1 MRTSDCKIS
10 SCSVGSLHHRR
21 VSSVRCERARGV
33 DRSSCG
39 RLWNRTKVSR
49 HSCRALS
56 DESAAASPPAQDVST
71 QDADARQELKW
82 GTATVTEN
90 RGASADGTVRLLV
103 LSVEDHVDYMDGR
116 KLKRIQKAP
125 RWIDSYKLPG
135 QFVGVR
141 FSPEDGNT
149 VSPQRLLA
157 VCCSPYEA
165 RRNSALLDASIIE
178 ILVERDGHPEN
189 EKLAGMAPGDT
200 LQVSQVLG
208 RGFASLF
215 SSYVGLLSAMEDSRP
230 LLMACVGTRGL
241 APLRAAL
248 NWAPVQAMAATQ
260 PITIIYVSDK
270 QVSAACIQEWDVWR
284 ESGVSVIPVYVEQED
299 GKELQLG
306 KEVLENVIFDR
317 AGGLPGLVG
326 GKVQDCAV
334 LLAGLRGST
343 ASDLAKRLRD
353 EGVSRERLLFC
364 EFF

>member
-1 MRTSDCKIS
+1 MRTSDGKVS
-10 SCSVGSLHHRR
+10 SCWVWRPCHRIPPSTRYERKRMVRFFQGSPCNA
-21 VSSVRCERARGV
+21 S
-33 DRSSCG
+33 
-39 RLWNRTKVSR
+39 RTAR
-49 HSCRALS
+49 HSCHALS
-56 DESAAASPPAQDVST
+56 DESASAAVPSPDVST
-71 QDADARQELKW
+71 RAPEPRQDFKW

-125 RWIDSYKLPG
+125 RWIDNYKLPG

-141 FSPEDGNT
+141 FSPEDGSM
-149 VSPQRLLA
+149 VSPQRLMA

-241 APLRAAL
+241 APMRAAL

-270 QVSAACIQEWDVWR
+270 QVSAACIQEWDNWR
-284 ESGVSVIPVYVEQED
+284 ESGISVIPVYVEKDD
-299 GKELQLG
+299 GRELQLG
-306 KEVLENVIFDR
+306 KEVLEKAMFEQPS
-317 AGGLPGLVG
+317 GLPGLVG

-343 ASDLAKRLRD
+343 ASDLARRLRD